1 MQDSVTGFFI
11 VGLIILLFTLGS
23 GSLLIDSFLNKS
35 MDTFPPNLE
44 SENPRDKAFANY
56 TAKFLEDY

>member
-1 MQDSVTGFFI
+1 
-11 VGLIILLFTLGS
+11 
-23 GSLLIDSFLNKS
+23 